1 MPIKLGSGQTFT
13 LERNIPMEVT
23 VTDISSVKKKV
34 QIQVPQADVAKELD
48 SAYLQL
54 KKDAKVKGFRP
65 GKTPRSVLERMFHKD
80 VHADVTNTLIQNT
93 FIDAVKQESLAFIGT
108 PDIDPPELDP
118 DGPFVYNIT
127 VELKPELADI
137 KYEGIELKKTL
148 YKMSEAEVDKQ
159 LEMLQKQLA
168 ESLPIEEDRAA
179 LDGDH
184 AVIDYEGL
192 KDGKPFEQ
200 TQKTENY
207 TLKIGQGMIS
217 EEFDKQVIGMKP
229 GEQKEFPVTFPE
241 DYHNKDLAN
250 IDITFTVML
259 KELRKEVIPEAD
271 DELAKKLGNF
281 ETLEDVKIAIRA
293 NLQEG
298 YDKRSEQ
305 EIQEQIFE
313 KLLTEEFELPE
324 TLVKFELDGI
334 IEDTEMR
341 FSQSNVTLDQLG
353 LSREKLEDQYRD
365 VAQNQVRR
373 HLFLSKII
381 EQESM
386 ELPDEALNAEY
397 ESLSKTVGQPL
408 NFIQEYY
415 QKNPDK
421 LEGFKH
427 AILEK
432 KVFDLIIGKAV
443 IEEVEPKEAEPEKQ
457 SDSAS

>member
-1 MPIKLGSGQTFT
+1 
-13 LERNIPMEVT
+13 MEVT

-54 KKDAKVKGFRP
+54 KKNAKVKGFRP

-80 VHADVTNTLIQNT
+80 VHADVVNTLIQNT
-93 FIDAVKQESLAFIGT
+93 FIEAVKQESLAFIGT
-108 PDIDPPELDP
+108 PDIDPPELNP
-118 DGPFVYNIT
+118 DGPFIYEIT
-127 VELKPELADI
+127 MELKPELADI
-137 KYEGIELKKTL
+137 KFEGVELKKTL
-148 YKMSEAEVDKQ
+148 YAMSEAEVDKQ
-159 LEMLQKQLA
+159 IELLQKQLA
-168 ESLPIEEDRAA
+168 ESQPIEEDRAA
-179 LDGDH
+179 ADGDH
-184 AVIDYEGL
+184 AVIDYEGFR
-192 KDGKPFEQ
+192 DGEPFEQ

-207 TLKIGQGMIS
+207 TLKIGRKMIS
-217 EEFDKQVIGMKP
+217 EDFDKQIIGMKP
-229 GEQKEFPVTFPE
+229 GEKKDFPVTFPE

-250 IDITFTVML
+250 VEITFTVTL
-259 KELRKEVIPEAD
+259 KELRQEVIPEAD

-281 ETLEDVKIAIRA
+281 QTLEDVKVAIRS

-313 KLLTEEFELPE
+313 KLLTEKFELPE

-334 IEDTEMR
+334 ISDTESR

-353 LSREKLEDQYRD
+353 LSREKLEEQYRD
-365 VAQNQVRR
+365 VAENQVRR

-381 EQESM
+381 EQENM
-386 ELPDEALNAEY
+386 ELPEETLNAEY
-397 ESLSKTVGQPL
+397 ETLSQTVGQPVE
-408 NFIQEYY
+408 FIKEYY

-427 AILEK
+427 ALLEK
-432 KVFDLIIGKAV
+432 KVFDLIIEKAV
-443 IEEVEPKEAEPEKQ
+443 IEEVEPEAAEPEKS
-457 SDSAS
+457 SDSASE

>member
-1 MPIKLGSGQTFT
+1 
-13 LERNIPMEVT
+13 MEVT
-23 VTDISSVKKKV
+23 VTDINSVKKKV

-54 KKDAKVKGFRP
+54 KKNAKVKGFRP
-65 GKTPRSVLERMFHKD
+65 GKTPRSILERMFHKD
-80 VHADVTNTLIQNT
+80 VHADVTNALIQNT

-118 DGPFVYNIT
+118 NGPFIYDIT
-127 VELKPELADI
+127 VELKPELSDI
-137 KYEGIELKKTL
+137 SFEGVELKKTL
-148 YKMSEAEVDKQ
+148 YAMSEAEVDKQ
-159 LEMLQKQLA
+159 IEMLQKQLA
-168 ESLPIEEDRAA
+168 ETQPIDEDRAA
-179 LDGDH
+179 ADGDH
-184 AVIDYEGL
+184 AIIDYEGL
-192 KDGKPFEQ
+192 KDGNPFEQ

-207 TLKIGQGMIS
+207 TLKIGQKMIS
-217 EEFDKQVIGMKP
+217 EEFDKQIIGMTP

-241 DYHNKDLAN
+241 DYHNKELAN
-250 IDITFTVML
+250 LEITFTATL
-259 KELRKEVIPEAD
+259 KELRQEVLPDAN

-281 ETLEDVKIAIRA
+281 ETLEDVKNAIRK

-298 YDKRSEQ
+298 YDKRSDQ

-313 KLLTEEFELPE
+313 KLLTEKFELPE

-334 IEDTEMR
+334 IADTEMR

-353 LSREKLEDQYRD
+353 LSREKLEEQYRD
-365 VAQNQVRR
+365 VAENQVRR

-381 EQESM
+381 EQEKM
-386 ELPDEALNAEY
+386 ELPEDELNTEY
-397 ESLSKTVGQPL
+397 ESLSKTVEQPVD
-408 NFIQEYY
+408 FIKEYY

-432 KVFDLIIGKAV
+432 KVFDLIIEKAV
-443 IEEVEPKEAEPEKQ
+443 IKEVEPEAADADK
-457 SDSAS
+457 SFDAASE

>member
-1 MPIKLGSGQTFT
+1 
-13 LERNIPMEVT
+13 MEVT

-54 KKDAKVKGFRP
+54 KKNAKVKGFRP

-118 DGPFVYNIT
+118 DGPFIYNIT
-127 VELKPELADI
+127 VELKPELSDI
-137 KYEGIELKKTL
+137 NFEGLEIKKTL

-159 LEMLQKQLA
+159 IELLQKQLA

-184 AVIDYEGL
+184 AVISYEGL
-192 KDGKPFEQ
+192 KGGEPFEQ
-200 TQKTENY
+200 TQKTENF

-250 IDITFTVML
+250 LEIAFTVLL

-365 VAQNQVRR
+365 VAQSQVRR

-381 EQESM
+381 EQENM
-386 ELPDEALNAEY
+386 DLPEEALNAEY
-397 ESLSKTVGQPL
+397 ESLSKTVNQPV

-427 AILEK
+427 ALLEK
-432 KVFDLIIGKAV
+432 KVFDLIMEKAV
-443 IEEVEPKEAEPEKQ
+443 IKEVEPEAAEPEK
-457 SDSAS
+457 